1 MKKNKKKI
9 TEDILWYEYIIFIV
23 LKTIWMIPNLL
34 SCFLA
39 VGPRSSK
46 SRCFIWETYLF
57 WNIFSVNRTLYFYSK
72 NSPWNQ
78 YCNHIET
85 SQLNC
90 NPKQMNGFR
99 MSERCFKRVKVVISV
114 SQTCTLSRLATLEQ
128 KINSITLRKKWSFPL
143 SISSVNVTKS
153 AGICGFGH
161 IYWRN
166 PSWKTSF
173 FVQCYFHDNC
183 ECITKASKRPFR
195 SKFKPSE

>member
-1 MKKNKKKI
+1 MKKKKKKNNGRHSLVWI
-9 TEDILWYEYIIFIV
+9 YNFYSAENNMDDTQLIV
-23 LKTIWMIPNLL
+23 LLFGCRTPFFKISMFYLRNL
-34 SCFLA
+34 F
-39 VGPRSSK
+39 V
-46 SRCFIWETYLF
+46 